1 MEKMDTEIKEELSR
15 LNALGLGRTLLPI
28 EGPQGPRVAI
38 NGSVVVLLCSNDY
51 LGLASHPLV
60 KAAAIEAIEKYGF
73 GSGASRLVSGNM
85 EPHRLLEDRIRKFK
99 GTEAAL
105 VFNSGYHANL
115 GCIGALAG
123 RSAEIFSD
131 KSNHASIVD
140 ACVLSRAEVKR
151 YPNKDVNRLEDLLK
165 RSKAKRKLIVTDGV
179 FSMDGSI
186 APLDSI
192 VTLLDRYGAILIVDD
207 AHATGVLGK
216 GGRGTLEHFGVRH
229 PSIIQMG
236 TLGKAIGAFGA
247 FIAGSRELI
256 ELLVSKARPFVYT
269 TALPPSVCAAAAK
282 SIDIIDE
289 TPGLR
294 ETLCENVSYFRDGL
308 CGAGLDAPGSTQ
320 IIPIIVGDAQRTM
333 EISRRLLEKGVF
345 IQGIRPPTVPE
356 NTSRL
361 RVTITSAHSKEDLK
375 KSLSAIKEVLNEC

>member
-1 MEKMDTEIKEELSR
+1 MDIEITEELSR
-15 LNALGLGRTLLPI
+15 LDAVNLRRTLLPV
-28 EGPQGPRVAI
+28 EGPQGPRVI
-38 NGSVVVLLCSNDY
+38 VNGREIVLLCSNDY
-51 LGLASHPLV
+51 LGLANHPLV

-85 EPHRLLEDRIRKFK
+85 EPHRLLEERIKKFK

-115 GCIGALAG
+115 GCIGTLAG

-131 KSNHASIVD
+131 KLNHASIVD

-151 YPNKDVNRLEDLLK
+151 YPNKDVNRLEDLLR

-179 FSMDGSI
+179 FSMDGAI

-192 VTLLDRYGAILIVDD
+192 VTLLDRYGAILLVDD

-216 GGRGTLEHFGVRH
+216 GGRGTLEHFGIRH

-247 FIAGSRELI
+247 FIAGSSELI
-256 ELLVSKARPFVYT
+256 ELLVSKARPFIYT

-282 SIDIIDE
+282 AIDIIE
-289 TPGLR
+289 EAPGIR
-294 ETLCENVSYFRDGL
+294 ETLQENISYFRKGL
-308 CGAGLDAPGSTQ
+308 LEERLYTLGSTQ
-320 IIPIIVGDAQRTM
+320 IIPIIVGEAQRTM
-333 EISRRLLEKGVF
+333 DISRRLLEKGVF

-361 RVTITSAHSKEDLK
+361 RVTVTAAHSKEDLL
-375 KSLSAIKEVLNEC
+375 KSLSAIKEVMNEY